1 MEGVLLSGLT
11 LILVSGFILVAME
24 RIFLLIQLVGI
35 LKGSLKDIKTNL
47 GVQVKV
53 NSRCGIDLLLG
64 KKVGSRGVL
73 QIDPTP
79 VDKSV
84 SC

>member
-11 LILVSGFILVAME
+11 LILVSGFILVAMA
-24 RIFLLIQLVGI
+24 RVFLLIQLVGT
-35 LKGSLKDIKTNL
+35 LKRSLKDIKTNL
-47 GVQVKV
+47 GVKVKV
-53 NSRCGIDLLLG
+53 NSSFGTDLPWG
-64 KKVGSRGVL
+64 EKVGSRGVFRF
-73 QIDPTP
+73 DPTP

>member
-1 MEGVLLSGLT
+1 M
-11 LILVSGFILVAME
+11 
-24 RIFLLIQLVGI
+24 
-35 LKGSLKDIKTNL
+35 K
-47 GVQVKV
+47 VKV
-53 NSRCGIDLLLG
+53 NSRCGIDLPLG
-64 KKVGSRGVL
+64 EKVGSRGVL